1 MKVVKILLIAILF
14 VLAVLFIM
22 LCVDGSL
29 EAMPAVEQIEKGRI
43 AYGIIAT
50 ACVIAETALII
61 SLVRRK

>member
-29 EAMPAVEQIEKGRI
+29 EAMPTVEQIEKGRI
-43 AYGIIAT
+43 AYGIIAA

>member
-1 MKVVKILLIAILF
+1 MNAVKIVLIAVLF
-14 VLAVLFIM
+14 VLTVAFAMLFIG
-22 LCVDGSL
+22 GSL
-29 EAMPAVEQIEKGRI
+29 EAMPTVEQIEKGRI